1 MRDRPILIAGGGIG
15 GLTAALTLARIGA
28 DVTVIERR
36 TRVEEAGAGI
46 QLAPNATHILRALGL
61 LPSLQKLGAEPRV
74 LVVRDGHSGK
84 RLQSMPLAEAMN
96 YKFGAPYLTI
106 HRADLHTLLLDHV
119 RANPK
124 IKLLFGR
131 RAKTIEN
138 ETLSGLTLVT
148 ETETGED
155 RIEGAAL
162 IGADGIWSDI
172 SRLIGDRSE
181 PEFRHHCAW
190 RGTIPIEAWPSDLRS
205 DETGLWLARNA
216 HLVHYPLRQ
225 GKLINVVALTEDET
239 NEPGWSRHG
248 DRHVIQDRFTKWTK
262 DARAVIDAVDTWQTW
277 SLYDRAPHRTW
288 SKGLVTL
295 LGDAAH
301 PVLPYLAQGAALAIE
316 DAAILAEEIVNSPAD
331 LRRAFERYS
340 TKRRPRAERVQR
352 TARENGKIFHYGF
365 PLSVIRNAALSRTDL
380 SERYDWLYGWRSSI
394 EIA

>member
-1 MRDRPILIAGGGIG
+1 MRGRPILIAGAGIG
-15 GLTAALTLARIGA
+15 GLTAALALARIGA
-28 DVTVIERR
+28 DVIVIERR

-46 QLAPNATHILRALGL
+46 QLSPNATHILRALGL
-61 LPSLQKLGAEPRV
+61 LPSLQRLGAEPRV
-74 LVVRDGHSGK
+74 LVVRDGSHGR

-131 RAKTIEN
+131 KAKAIEQ
-138 ETLSGLTLVT
+138 ESLTGLTLVT
-148 ETETGED
+148 ETENGED

-162 IGADGIWSDI
+162 IGADGIWSDVAKI
-172 SRLIGDRSE
+172 IGDTSE

-190 RGTIPIEAWPSDLRS
+190 RGTVPLEAWPKTVRA
-205 DETGLWLARNA
+205 DESGLWLARNA
-216 HLVHYPLRQ
+216 HLVHYPIRQ
-225 GKLINVVALTEDET
+225 GKVINVVALTEDET
-239 NEPGWSRHG
+239 NEPGWTRHG
-248 DRHVIQDRFTKWTK
+248 DPQFIRNRFTRWTQ
-262 DARAVIDAVDTWQTW
+262 DARAVIQAVESWQTW
-277 SLYDRAPHRTW
+277 SLYDRTPRTQW
-288 SKGLVTL
+288 SKGLITL
-295 LGDAAH
+295 MGDAAH

-316 DAAILAEEIVNSPAD
+316 DAAILAEGITNSPAD
-331 LRRAFERYS
+331 LRRAFATYA
-340 TKRRPRAERVQR
+340 TKRRSRTERVQK

-365 PLSVIRNAALSRTDL
+365 PLSIARNYILARTDL

>member
-1 MRDRPILIAGGGIG
+1 MRGRPILIAGAGIG

-28 DVTVIERR
+28 DVTLIERR

-46 QLAPNATHILRALGL
+46 QLSPNATHILRALGL
-61 LPSLQKLGAEPRV
+61 LPSLQRLGAEPRV

-131 RAKTIEN
+131 KAKSIEN
-138 ETLSGLTLVT
+138 ETLGGLTLVT
-148 ETETGED
+148 ETDNGED

-162 IGADGIWSDI
+162 IGADGLWSDV

-190 RGTIPIEAWPSDLRS
+190 RGTVPIDAWPKPVRA
-205 DETGLWLARNA
+205 DESGLWLASNA
-216 HLVHYPLRQ
+216 HLVHYPIRQ
-225 GKLINVVALTEDET
+225 GKIINVVALTEDET
-239 NEPGWSRHG
+239 NEPGWTRHG
-248 DRHVIQDRFTKWTK
+248 DPHVIRERFARWTH
-262 DARAVIDAVDTWQTW
+262 DARSVIQAVESWQTW
-277 SLYDRAPHRTW
+277 SLYDRTPRPQW

-295 LGDAAH
+295 IGDAAH

-331 LRRAFERYS
+331 LRRAFVTYA
-340 TKRRPRAERVQR
+340 TKRRLRAERVQK

-365 PLSVIRNAALSRTDL
+365 PLSIARNYILARTDL

>member
-28 DVTVIERR
+28 NVTIIERR
-36 TRVEEAGAGI
+36 TRVEEVGAGI
-46 QLAPNATHILRALGL
+46 QLSPNVTHILRGLGL
-61 LPSLQKLGAEPRV
+61 LASLQRLGAEPRV
-74 LVVRDGHSGK
+74 LVVRDGTSGK

-106 HRADLHTLLLDHV
+106 HRADLHSLLLDHV

-131 RAKTIEN
+131 RAKAIEN
-138 ETLSGLTLVT
+138 ETLGGLTLVT
-148 ETETGED
+148 ETEQGED

-162 IGADGIWSDI
+162 IGADGIWSDVARI
-172 SRLIGDRSE
+172 LGDDRK

-190 RGTIPIEAWPSDLRS
+190 RGTIPIESWPKDLRS
-205 DETGLWLARNA
+205 DESGLWLAPKA

-248 DRHVIQDRFTKWTK
+248 DPNVIHDRFSRWAK
-262 DARAVIDAVDTWQTW
+262 DARAVIHPVETWQTW
-277 SLYDRAPHRTW
+277 SLYDCAPRANY

-331 LRRAFERYS
+331 LRKAFERYGS
-340 TKRRPRAERVQR
+340 KRRPRAERVQK
-352 TARENGKIFHYGF
+352 AAQENGKIFHYGF
-365 PLSVIRNAALSRTDL
+365 PMSVARNIIMSRTDL
-380 SERYDWLYGWRSSI
+380 SERYDWLYGWRSGI

>member
-15 GLTAALTLARIGA
+15 GLTVALTLARIGA
-28 DVTVIERR
+28 DVTIIERR
-36 TRVEEAGAGI
+36 TRIEEVGAGI
-46 QLAPNATHILRALGL
+46 QLSPNATHILRALGL
-61 LPSLQKLGAEPRV
+61 LASLQRLGAEPRV
-74 LVVRDGHSGK
+74 LVVRDGTNGK

-106 HRADLHTLLLDHV
+106 HRADLQTVLLDHV

-131 RAKTIEN
+131 RAKAIEN
-138 ETLSGLTLVT
+138 ETLTGLTLIT

-155 RIEGAAL
+155 RIDGAAL
-162 IGADGIWSDI
+162 IGADGFWSDI
-172 SRLIGDRSE
+172 SKLIGTESD

-190 RGTIPIEAWPSDLRS
+190 RGTIPIDAWPSELRS
-205 DETGLWLARNA
+205 DESGLWLAPDA

-239 NEPGWSRHG
+239 HEPGWSRSG
-248 DRHVIQDRFTKWTK
+248 DRAVIRARFSNWTH
-262 DARAVIDAVDTWQTW
+262 AAHTVIDAVETWQTW
-277 SLYDRAPHRTW
+277 SLYDRAPRRNW

-316 DAAILAEEIVNSPAD
+316 DAAILAEEIVNAPAD
-331 LRRAFERYS
+331 LRKAFEHYG
-340 TKRRPRAERVQR
+340 TKRRPRAEQVQR

-365 PLSVIRNAALSRTDL
+365 PLSLARNFVLTRTDL
-380 SERYDWLYGWRSSI
+380 SERYDWLYGWRSGI